1 MIANKNIFLNEL
13 AQLFRSR
20 LYKYYNS
27 PKAIADF
34 LNVLIYVP
42 PDDPSYGD
50 SLDFSGRLCAEINAS
65 LEEEG
70 MYVSLWN
77 VTLDDSLQPI
87 FRLWIDITDNDLSL
101 ELNFVLKLSQSNEEA
116 GSLESNFTEDHLSS
130 DVWQKLITRVKNYQ
144 THRSINKMIRKQ
156 ESLSTL

>member
-1 MIANKNIFLNEL
+1 MIANQNIFLNEL
-13 AQLFRSR
+13 AELFRSR

-50 SLDFSGRLCAEINAS
+50 SLDLSGRLCAEINTS

-77 VTLDDSLQPI
+77 VTLDNSLQPI
-87 FRLWIDITDNDLSL
+87 FRLWIEITDDDLNL
-101 ELNFVLKLSQSNEEA
+101 ELNFVLQLSQSNEEA
-116 GSLESNFTEDHLSS
+116 GNLDSNFTEDHLSS
-130 DVWQKLITRVKNYQ
+130 DVWQKLITRVKNYKKL
-144 THRSINKMIRKQ
+144 RSIHNVISPK
-156 ESLSTL
+156 ESLSTF